1 MWVAAAAMLAYGHS
15 PMTAAHS
22 RLRVWCTTAERMDLV
37 RDGRRVPLRREG
49 QHFHCDQALAHGDDY
64 ALSLGGGEPLP
75 DPRSAWQP
83 HGVHGPSRYVDH
95 GRFAWEGDDF
105 TPLPLADAVIYELH
119 IGTFSP
125 EGDFDGAVE
134 KLDPLVALGVTHVE
148 LLPVAAFPGERGWG
162 YDGVAIFAP
171 HHGYGGP
178 DGMKRFVDAC
188 HRRGLAVIL
197 DVVYNHLGPEGNYL
211 ARFAP
216 YLSWR
221 HRTPWGE
228 SFNFDEQDAAE
239 VRRFICD
246 NATSWIRDY
255 HVDGLRL
262 DATHSLFDTSAIHI
276 LEELTIAVARAGE
289 QRGVTPVL
297 IAEAL
302 TNDPWVTRSRAQNGL
317 GLDAQWSD
325 DFHHALHGALV
336 GERHGGLVDFA
347 GLAPLARC
355 LTHGW
360 YLDGKH
366 SQFRG
371 RPHGRLLDDAR
382 GGHGLVSYSQN
393 HDQVGNRAHG
403 ERLHHLAGIE
413 RAKIAAALTLLG
425 PGVPMLF
432 MGQEW
437 GTSSPFLFFCDFG
450 DPRLARDV
458 ERGRARELA
467 AHGFDD
473 APSPGDEDTFARS
486 VLDWSER
493 DTATA
498 SDMLAWH
505 RALIA
510 LRRSEPSLRD
520 GDLSR
525 CQVRHGED
533 WLVLSRGPVTV
544 GVSLAEGVSL
554 PVTGG
559 EVVLASHPHISPLP
573 PNAVVV
579 WRDALGVSA

>member
-1 MWVAAAAMLAYGHS
+1 
-15 PMTAAHS
+15 
-22 RLRVWCTTAERMDLV
+22 MDLLLE
-37 RDGRRVPLRREG
+37 GRRLPLRRDG
-49 QHFHCDQALAHGDDY
+49 DHFHHDEELPDGQDY
-64 ALSLGGGEPLP
+64 ALSLDGGEPLP
-75 DPRSAWQP
+75 DPRSPWQP
-83 HGVHGPSRYVDH
+83 HGVHGASRHVDH
-95 GRFAWEGDDF
+95 ARFSWCDDDF
-105 TPLPLADAVIYELH
+105 VAVPLADAVIYELH
-119 IGTFSP
+119 VGTFTP
-125 EGDFDGAVE
+125 EGDFDGAIRRLGHLVE
-134 KLDPLVALGVTHVE
+134 LGVTHVE
-148 LLPVAAFPGERGWG
+148 LLPVAAFPGARGWG

-171 HHGYGGP
+171 FCGYGGP

-188 HRRGLAVIL
+188 HQRGLAVIL

-228 SFNFDEQDAAE
+228 SFNFDEQNAAE

-276 LEELTIAVARAGE
+276 LEELAARVARAGE
-289 QRGVTPVL
+289 ERGKTPVL

-302 TNDPWVTRSRAQNGL
+302 TNDPWVVRSRAANGL

-325 DFHHALHGALV
+325 DFHHALHAALV

-355 LTHGW
+355 LSHGW
-360 YLDGKH
+360 YLDGRH
-366 SQFRG
+366 SAYRG
-371 RPHGRLLDDAR
+371 RPHGRPLHDAR
-382 GGHGLVSYSQN
+382 GGHGLVSYCQN

-403 ERLHHLAGIE
+403 ERLHQLAGVE

-432 MGQEW
+432 MGEEW
-437 GTSSPFLFFCDFG
+437 CASSPFLFFCDFG
-450 DPRLARDV
+450 DRRLARDV
-458 ERGRARELA
+458 EHGRARELA

-473 APSPGDEDTFARS
+473 APSPNHEETFLRS
-486 VLDWSER
+486 ILDWSEP
-493 DTATA
+493 DTA
-498 SDMLAWH
+498 SEMLAWY

-533 WLVLSRGPVTV
+533 WLVLSRGPITI
-544 GVSLAEGVSL
+544 GVSLAEGDTAL

-559 EVVLASHPHISPLP
+559 EVVLASHPQTTPLP

-579 WRDALGVSA
+579 WRNAVGVPSAT